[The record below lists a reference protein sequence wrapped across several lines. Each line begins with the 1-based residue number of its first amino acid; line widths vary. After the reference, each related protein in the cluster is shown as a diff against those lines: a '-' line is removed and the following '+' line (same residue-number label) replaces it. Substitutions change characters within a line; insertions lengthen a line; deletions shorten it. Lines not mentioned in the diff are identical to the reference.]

1 MVTIN
6 SSQWLNFITIIST
19 WVYNVI
25 EQTKKKSPMFIISLH
40 IFVSNIVFSSSNEVN
55 PGEGG
60 IIAYLVILGVV
71 CLLWEFGYALY
82 ATYDEKFMWYTEISF
97 ALFTTMTGFFN
108 LCALALFS
116 TQGVP
121 LDHLVPLSRNALTV
135 VAASVIVINYL
146 VDLIEQK
153 FWPASWQ
160 KMYNVMTT
168 AENKV
173 INELNVVNPVTP
185 TTTTLTTLTTDITN
199 TINMENISSV

>member
-1 MVTIN
+1 
-6 SSQWLNFITIIST
+6 
-19 WVYNVI
+19 
-25 EQTKKKSPMFIISLH
+25 MFIISLH
-40 IFVSNIVFSSSNEVN
+40 IFVSNIVFSSSSEIT
-55 PGEGG
+55 PSEGG

-82 ATYDEKFMWYTEISF
+82 AAHDEKFTWYTEVSF
-97 ALFTTMTGFFN
+97 ALFTTITGFFN

-121 LDHLVPLSRNALTV
+121 LDHLVPLSRDALTV
-135 VAASVIVINYL
+135 VAVSVIVINYL

-173 INELNVVNPVTP
+173 INELDVVNPVTP
-185 TTTTLTTLTTDITN
+185 TTTTLTTDITN
-199 TINMENISSV
+199 TINNNINMGNIATNV